1 MANPVWLFMGPE
13 IGERNAAVGTVSK
26 TLSKQYGDIETHTVY
41 AGDTG
46 MGDVISLLQNASLFS
61 SAKLII
67 LKSAELIKKKED
79 IDLLT
84 DWIQSVSKKENTSDS
99 FLILISDET
108 SVAKKISDTVPKTQQ
123 KIFWELFENKKQE
136 WVRSFLFREGIEIE
150 DEAVDELL
158 ELVENNTDA
167 LKTACSHL
175 VLYFQKGA
183 HIDQENIEKLFAH
196 NKEETPFS
204 LFNALTMGNLETA
217 LSISQKIILS
227 KNSSPVQIIAGL
239 SYCFRRLQDWHKIHR
254 DNEYLDD
261 FALKRF
267 GFSGKTALAQ
277 YKRAAKLWN
286 EVQCV
291 KIIALLSETDLE
303 LRSLGTNL
311 QNIVMDMCLYEIACK
326 SGNKIEKYTADNI

>member
-1 MANPVWLFMGPE
+1 MTLKDCFY
-13 IGERNAAVGTVSK
+13 IGTIVSK
-26 TLSKQYGDIETHTVY
+26 FSFKGEVLIKLDSDDPEMYEEMESVFIALGNNLVPFFIERSSLHKSDLLRVKFEEVDTEADADALLKHKIYLPLSALPPLTGNQFYYHEVIGFTVEDTQYGYVGKITAVNDNTFQ
-41 AGDTG
+41 A
-46 MGDVISLLQNASLFS
+46 LF
-61 SAKLII
+61 
-67 LKSAELIKKKED
+67 
-79 IDLLT
+79 
-84 DWIQSVSKKENTSDS
+84 
-99 FLILISDET
+99 
-108 SVAKKISDTVPKTQQ
+108 
-123 KIFWELFENKKQE
+123 
-136 WVRSFLFREGIEIE
+136 EIE

-175 VLYFQKGA
+175 VLYFQKGS

-303 LRSLGTNL
+303 LRSLGTGL